1 MLANFQ
7 AVVFLLFVTTLLFV
21 PHKVAGHKMVESV
34 RDFSQQSVPMSNTDV
49 GFVIRV
55 AACAVCS

>member
-7 AVVFLLFVTTLLFV
+7 AVVFLLFASALLFV
-21 PHKVAGHKMVESV
+21 PHKVAGHKMMASV
-34 RDFSQQSVPMSNTDV
+34 RDFSEQSVLMSNTDV
-49 GFVIRV
+49 GFIICV